1 MHRTEPATPRP
12 GAQRSRSQNLSSQAL
27 GFVSASLLAVLPAC
41 SFTPVGTDQEHAKLD
56 AAGRPY
62 EPPVDHRVLPDLPP
76 QPTWR
81 DVLSRA
87 FLASGDVEAAYFEWK
102 AALERVGIASAWP
115 NSRLT
120 LGYSV
125 ALGPSDMKTFDR
137 MTFAAGVDPMQ
148 NLSWPTKTAADGRVA
163 LDRAR
168 EAGERFRAAKFALQQ
183 RVLSAWAR
191 YGGLAERI
199 TIERE
204 DLELRR
210 LALSTSR
217 SRMDVGG
224 PQADL
229 LRADVAVRTAEE
241 SLHGDEAEL
250 QSIRAELNALLAR
263 EPSEPLAPPPLE
275 PRPVPADDAALL
287 AAMSDQ
293 NPELVTLGHR
303 VAERGDALERA
314 RLEWVPDINPS
325 LSITGT
331 IAQAIGAAVV
341 LPTTVAQI
349 EGGVREAGAMLRAS
363 EATLRQSRRDKAAV
377 VVATLVMLR
386 HADRQATVFEHRILP
401 TATLLASTMRQRYAA
416 GSATY
421 ADLLDA
427 ERAVLSTRTVIAE
440 ARAMREQRLAELEA
454 LIGADI
460 EAIAPNQPE
469 SSPTEPAH
477 DQ

>member
-1 MHRTEPATPRP
+1 MHRTEPAMPRP
-12 GAQRSRSQNLSSQAL
+12 RARRSQTQNRSVAPIGLAL
-27 GFVSASLLAVLPAC
+27 VLVPLALAGC
-41 SFTPVGTDQEHAKLD
+41 AFTPVGANEEHAKLD
-56 AAGRPY
+56 AAGKPY
-62 EPPVDHRVLPDLPP
+62 EPPVEHRVLPELPP

-87 FLASGDVEAAYFEWK
+87 FLASGEVEGAYFQWK

-148 NLSWPTKTAADGRVA
+148 NLSWPAKTAADGRIA
-163 LDRAR
+163 LDQAR
-168 EAGERFRAAKFALQQ
+168 EAGERFRVAKFALQQ

-191 YGGLAERI
+191 YGGMAERI
-199 TIERE
+199 RIVRE
-204 DLELRR
+204 ELELRR
-210 LALSTSR
+210 LAMSTAR
-217 SRMDVGG
+217 ARMDVGG

-229 LRADVAVRTAEE
+229 LRSDVAVRTAEE
-241 SLHGDEAEL
+241 ALHGDEAEL
-250 QSIRAELNALLAR
+250 QAIRAELNAMLAR
-263 EPSEPLAPPPLE
+263 QPNEPLSPPALE

-287 AAMSDQ
+287 VAVAEQ
-293 NPELVTLGHR
+293 NPELAALGHR

-314 RLEWVPDINPS
+314 RLEWAPDINPS
-325 LSITGT
+325 LSITGS

-363 EATLRQSRRDKAAV
+363 QATLRQARRDKAAA

-386 HADRQATVFEHRILP
+386 HAERQVTVFDRRVLP
-401 TATLLASTMRQRYAA
+401 TATLLASTTRQRYAA
-416 GSATY
+416 GAAPYT
-421 ADLLDA
+421 DLLEA
-427 ERAVLSTRTVIAE
+427 EQAVLSTRLVIAE
-440 ARAMREQRLAELEA
+440 ARAMREERLAELEG

-460 EAIAPNQPE
+460 EAIAPSVPD
-469 SSPTEPAH
+469 STPMEPSH